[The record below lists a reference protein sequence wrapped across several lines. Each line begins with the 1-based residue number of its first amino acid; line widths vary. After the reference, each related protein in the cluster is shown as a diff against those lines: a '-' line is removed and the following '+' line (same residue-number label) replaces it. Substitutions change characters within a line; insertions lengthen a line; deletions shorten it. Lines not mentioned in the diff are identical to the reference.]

1 MKLIKVSVIAPYE
14 GLRETVTAIAP
25 AYRDRLEITTLLGD
39 LNTGADQAKIAERQ
53 GCDIIISRGG
63 TAELIGRSV
72 SIPVI
77 NIEISGY
84 DYMRAIK
91 LAENFHGRKAF
102 VGFSYITQRARSVN
116 ELLQTDVDIFTVR
129 RQEEITPLLKDLTR
143 QGYELIIGDVAT
155 CREAEDLDITHL
167 LLTSGE
173 ESVIG
178 ALENVIV
185 WTTAYSAD
193 LERLR
198 TLQQVLAVHPEGLAV
213 LDGENR
219 AVYQTVDLA
228 RYGLSPF
235 ALAELFPA
243 GSRQE
248 ERESVLQ
255 REDGT
260 LYLTAKRLSLE
271 PAAGCRVF
279 FFRWLPLEQPQQ
291 NAGITVRNFKT
302 RPAMK
307 EFSRQNN
314 TFDADTLHVAQSFC
328 VSAQPVLLTGGPG
341 VGKAELALSIHR
353 YSDRWMRPFVQ
364 IDCAAA
370 DPAGIFA
377 WLDQSAQAIRGGA
390 TVCFEA
396 LDTLDQSSQQR
407 LSEVLEAMDP
417 KAWRFI
423 ATAQADIQRRARSG
437 LFHEKLCRFFSQLCL
452 CLPSLDQSHQ
462 DLQKIVNLYI
472 IEANGRLGR
481 QIIGVEPEALDL
493 IRRHSWHYNFSELRQ
508 AISQMVLVAEGP
520 CISADDAKM
529 TLSAREAR
537 EEQEGISLTG
547 TLEEIELRIIRQV
560 LEQEKGNVSRTAQRL
575 NVGRSTLWRKLR
587 VE

>member
-1 MKLIKVSVIAPYE
+1 MKPIKVIVIAPYE

-39 LNTGADQAKIAERQ
+39 LSTGADQAKIAERQ

-72 SIPVI
+72 SVPVI

-155 CREAEDLDITHL
+155 CREAEDLDITNL

-185 WTTAYSAD
+185 WTRAYSGD
-193 LERLR
+193 MERLR
-198 TLQQVLAVHPEGLAV
+198 TLRQVLEAHPERMAV

-219 AVYQTVDLA
+219 ILCRTADLE
-228 RYGLSPF
+228 RYGLNAF
-235 ALAELFPA
+235 ALAEIFPA

-248 ERESVLQ
+248 DRESILQ
-255 REDGT
+255 REDGI
-260 LYLTAKRLSLE
+260 LYITAKPLPLE
-271 PAAGCRVF
+271 QGEGCRVF
-279 FFRWLPLEQPQQ
+279 FFRWLPLERQQQ
-291 NAGITVRNFKT
+291 NTGITVRNFKT

-307 EFSRQNN
+307 DFIRQNN
-314 TFDADTLHVAQSFC
+314 TYDGDTLKVAQSFC
-328 VSAQPVLLTGGPG
+328 VSAQPVLLMGGPG
-341 VGKAELALSIHR
+341 VGKGDLALSIHR

-364 IDCAAA
+364 IDCAAV
-370 DPAGIFA
+370 DPASMFT
-377 WLDQSAQAIRGGA
+377 WLEQSARALRGGA
-390 TVCFEA
+390 TVCFES
-396 LDTLDQSSQQR
+396 LDTLDPASQQR
-407 LSEVLEAMDP
+407 LSETLEAMDP
-417 KAWRFI
+417 DAWRFI
-423 ATAQADIQRRARSG
+423 ATAQSDIQRQAHSG
-437 LFHEKLCRFFSQLCL
+437 LFSEKLCRFFSQLCL
-452 CLPSLDQSHQ
+452 YLPSLDHSHQ

-481 QIIGVEPEALDL
+481 QIIGVEPEALEL
-493 IRRHSWHYNFSELRQ
+493 IRSHPWHYNFSELRQ
-508 AISQMVLVAEGP
+508 AISQMVLIAEGP
-520 CISADDAKM
+520 CISAADAKI
-529 TLSAREAR
+529 TLSARETR
-537 EEQEGISLTG
+537 EEQEDISLNG
-547 TLEEIELRIIRQV
+547 TLEEIELRIIRRV

-587 VE
+587 VD